1 VSWQV
6 YIPRLKQASIMRKV
20 VFLNILLCFALSLQS
35 QTFRDMQL
43 RYERVREA
51 SHSSDQVLRSKFEA
65 AGVSYPPKYIYWRA
79 FKTEK
84 QLELW
89 ASDDP
94 YKPHKLIYTYN
105 ICRLSGMLGFK
116 AKEGDM
122 QIPEGIYYI
131 NRFNPWSNY
140 YLSFRLS
147 YPNGVDSFWGY
158 RPKLGGQIF
167 IHGEC
172 ATIGC
177 LPMTD
182 SMIGEIY
189 WASVQAK
196 SYQGFISQVPIHV
209 FPFRPENRDLA
220 TMHVEWAGDYI
231 KNEKRWNNLFFAYHH
246 FERARFPARGYHDKK
261 GFYHF
266 DTIPPRVPRKIIP
279 IHWSPIV
286 NFRSKSDTPY
296 EMMRSKRLLRPF
308 LPASRAYVVDITRK
322 ELSSKTNYRLSSKYV
337 EIKPDSGVWRPYNAP
352 KRYRKVI
359 DTVYLNQSP

>member
-1 VSWQV
+1 
-6 YIPRLKQASIMRKV
+6 MRKS
-20 VFLNILLCFALSLQS
+20 ILFGIFILIGLQTTA
-35 QTFRDMQL
+35 QTFQNMQL

-51 SHSSDQVLRSKFEA
+51 YHHSDQALRSKFEN
-65 AGVSYPPKYIYWRA
+65 AGLSYPPKYIYWRG

-94 YKPHKLIYTYN
+94 YKEHKLIHTYN
-105 ICRLSGMLGFK
+105 ICRLSGVLGFK
-116 AKEGDM
+116 AQEGDE

-131 NRFNPWSNY
+131 NRFNPMSDY

-158 RPKLGGQIF
+158 KHHLGGQIF

-196 SYQGFISQVPIHV
+196 SYQGFIAKIPIHV
-209 FPFRPENRDLA
+209 FPFKPENKNVAIQDGD
-220 TMHVEWAGDYI
+220 WAGNY
-231 KNEKRWNNLFFAYHH
+231 EKYEERWKNLFFAYHH
-246 FERARFPARGYHDKK
+246 FERAHFPARGYHNKK
-261 GFYHF
+261 GYYGF
-266 DTIPPRVPRKIIP
+266 DTLPPRVPRKMTP
-279 IHWSPIV
+279 IYWSPIV
-286 NFRSKSDTPY
+286 KYRSKSDTPY
-296 EMMRSKRLLRPF
+296 EMMRSKRLLKPF
-308 LPASRAYVVDITRK
+308 LPVSRDYVIDVTRR
-322 ELSSKTNYRLSSKYV
+322 ELASKTNYRLKSKYV
-337 EIKPDSGVWRPYNAP
+337 EIKPKPGEWRPHNAP
-352 KRYRKVI
+352 KRYKKVI
-359 DTVYLNQSP
+359 DTVYVKLAP